1 MSAPNQHKFLFKFVV
16 VGETAVGKSMILDRY
31 RGLEFRNDHQQ
42 TIGVDFYTKD
52 VILKDVILKDATTKE
67 TKADYQVVLQLWD
80 TSGEE
85 RYRSISS
92 VYFKGAHGVLL
103 IYDVSSE

>member
-1 MSAPNQHKFLFKFVV
+1 MV

-67 TKADYQVVLQLWD
+67 TKADYQVVL
-80 TSGEE
+80 
-85 RYRSISS
+85 
-92 VYFKGAHGVLL
+92 
-103 IYDVSSE
+103 